1 VTADPTFDIGQRTLR
16 VVRFTSANPLQ
27 DEYDG
32 DDEDT
37 VTTTDLEEATVVSS
51 DMTTKDGYYHQ
62 PVIDF
67 DIPVRLVPS
76 STPGHSHLYIDTPTS
91 GAAYF
96 QLLRALV
103 DCGYVQPGYADA
115 SERRGHSD
123 VRLPWIKKEEQA

>member
-1 VTADPTFDIGQRTLR
+1 MRL
-16 VVRFTSANPLQ
+16 ANLTKLSVGDLQ

-32 DDEDT
+32 DDEGT
-37 VTTTDLEEATVVSS
+37 VTTTDLAEATVVSS
-51 DMTTKDGYYHQ
+51 DMANGGGYYHQ

-91 GAAYF
+91 GVAYF

-103 DCGYVQPGYADA
+103 ECGYVQPGYADA

-123 VRLPWIKKEEQA
+123 VRLPWIKKKEEQV